1 MGTKI
6 NQDYYGDSAQWVSVR
21 GVGIEGNVK
30 TSNRNI
36 YRLCEGGYYQG
47 GDFDLTA
54 SPWGI
59 GESSLSSD
67 FYCYALSDNGR
78 LSIQKYFNKKGNTPL
93 FLYRNG
99 SGTTGMNLRGSSLTT
114 ESVFRYE
121 CTGRVFPA
129 ADVTGSET
137 IKSTLTLDADTNVNN
152 AGCAAAIPITY
163 YNYNKARLLCDVF
176 WYRNS
181 SDNLQ
186 TVRNAALIDLI
197 INPQNYE
204 NIAEVYGIT
213 LEGRFVYGT
222 QGQVPQYGYWNDFC
236 PSIGGTARE
245 IPDFIKKTYYG
256 DTYDKWTRPQRK
268 LMTIGYWELSHNYA
282 TTQIQYGGGRPN
294 DLSLYR
300 TPSIPS
306 TYKSHDCFYGQ
317 FSEKHQVFD
326 DVSYHWEF
334 KYAWATLPSTTPIY
348 LNDGDIIPPNG
359 YYMPYCTLVID
370 DTTYN
375 TTAESYFYALIHE
388 AAFMGFPVIANR
400 YDSTYDIPTN
410 WIFLPVFDE
419 HMITTG
425 DFKRGTAS
433 LDLPNATWGDIFDD
447 NMPVYNPEYQPEQPN
462 LWILPQRPLIHV
474 YGEKTT
480 NFNTNGYAIIEPISC
495 EVYHEE
501 NGEYSAQFETYC
513 DEYGK
518 FTYLHKQAQ
527 VKIPIRY
534 HGEVSWQIFRVMNT
548 HRIMNADGTY
558 RIRALAYHKFYDNNN
573 FLIKSAHP
581 TGMSGITALPYICT
595 HSLYNSQIYPFEASS
610 DIAAGKTAY
619 YDNMSITNAL
629 LGADQCFVNRWGGKL
644 YRDNLH
650 FSINDEMEHSK
661 SAGVI
666 SYAYNLTDID
676 FEEDDT
682 ELITDLIAEDN
693 FGNSY
698 HIGVPDS
705 DLRVPNRIYAY
716 RSFYYDEED
725 VQAFHADAAAYLDEY
740 KQSVVNITVNFL
752 NLSELDKYK
761 EFQQLD
767 AYEVGD
773 RVIIYHKDLDIYY
786 SHLEIISKRYDVV
799 KRRTVEIQIGDFKN
813 AITQRAYMSDTTSD
827 GQTAQDKMNAQLFA
841 QDTKI
846 MSVSISGMETFDI
859 FALEKRTINEL
870 EGR

>member
-1 MGTKI
+1 MALNVNTEVWGEPA
-6 NQDYYGDSAQWVSVR
+6 DWVSQSGQSTYLKYPWSRSTWTNMVARNHMPVNTDIDTSIAPWRISKKSSLINIKGLYWWNNYRSSGIAGNR
-21 GVGIEGNVK
+21 GKMFLAKKDIIEIKNTPFILSMWASNTYTRLLSKYWAYNINGETKSNSYIGNRYPIANFKYDEIKILPVYWVTDKDPESTVSINLGQLTQNSGMPTMSDFTTYPWCVGIGFRILVN
-30 TSNRNI
+30 
-36 YRLCEGGYYQG
+36 Y
-47 GDFDLTA
+47 
-54 SPWGI
+54 
-59 GESSLSSD
+59 
-67 FYCYALSDNGR
+67 NGT
-78 LSIQKYFNKKGNTPL
+78 Y
-93 FLYRNG
+93 
-99 SGTTGMNLRGSSLTT
+99 T
-114 ESVFRYE
+114 EY
-121 CTGRVFPA
+121 P
-129 ADVTGSET
+129 
-137 IKSTLTLDADTNVNN
+137 LTLDLPFDYLGDDQITNYFAGSHGMGLLTTPYMINKSGTHYNN
-152 AGCAAAIPITY
+152 WFTGQIISI
-163 YNYNKARLLCDVF
+163 
-176 WYRNS
+176 S
-181 SDNLQ
+181 SDSSSNSYGQ
-186 TVRNAALIDLI
+186 TDTESNFFR
-197 INPQNYE
+197 IN
-204 NIAEVYGIT
+204 
-213 LEGRFVYGT
+213 
-222 QGQVPQYGYWNDFC
+222 
-236 PSIGGTARE
+236 
-245 IPDFIKKTYYG
+245 
-256 DTYDKWTRPQRK
+256 
-268 LMTIGYWELSHNYA
+268 
-282 TTQIQYGGGRPN
+282 
-294 DLSLYR
+294 
-300 TPSIPS
+300 TPSSSS
-306 TYKSHDCFYGQ
+306 TLGAVNCATNPEGFTIRELTDNNTSGIL
-317 FSEKHQVFD
+317 FSGNMYWHIQTESDLEELHNIIKQELAYIGLPFVLDSQYLSSNFD
-326 DVSYHWEF
+326 SENVY
-334 KYAWATLPSTTPIY
+334 
-348 LNDGDIIPPNG
+348 
-359 YYMPYCTLVID
+359 
-370 DTTYN
+370 
-375 TTAESYFYALIHE
+375 
-388 AAFMGFPVIANR
+388 
-400 YDSTYDIPTN
+400 
-410 WIFLPVFDE
+410 LPVFDGVDGE
-419 HMITTG
+419 WVTTG
-425 DFKRGTAS
+425 EYKNGTESQSLMNAS
-433 LDLPNATWGDIFDD
+433 WQWVYDIELPT
-447 NMPVYNPEYQPEQPN
+447 PPN

-610 DIAAGKTAY
+610 DITAGKTAY

-650 FSINDEMEHSK
+650 FSINDEMEYNK

-705 DLRVPNRIYAY
+705 ELRVPNRIYAY

-799 KRRTVEIQIGDFKN
+799 KRQTVEIQIGDFKN
-813 AITQRAYMSDTTSD
+813 AITQRAYMSDTISD

-859 FALEKRTINEL
+859 FSLEKRTINEL

>member
-1 MGTKI
+1 M
-6 NQDYYGDSAQWVSVR
+6 
-21 GVGIEGNVK
+21 
-30 TSNRNI
+30 
-36 YRLCEGGYYQG
+36 
-47 GDFDLTA
+47 
-54 SPWGI
+54 
-59 GESSLSSD
+59 
-67 FYCYALSDNGR
+67 
-78 LSIQKYFNKKGNTPL
+78 
-93 FLYRNG
+93 
-99 SGTTGMNLRGSSLTT
+99 
-114 ESVFRYE
+114 
-121 CTGRVFPA
+121 
-129 ADVTGSET
+129 
-137 IKSTLTLDADTNVNN
+137 ADT
-152 AGCAAAIPITY
+152 
-163 YNYNKARLLCDVF
+163 F
-176 WYRNS
+176 
-181 SDNLQ
+181 Q
-186 TVRNAALIDLI
+186 
-197 INPQNYE
+197 
-204 NIAEVYGIT
+204 
-213 LEGRFVYGT
+213 
-222 QGQVPQYGYWNDFC
+222 
-236 PSIGGTARE
+236 IGA
-245 IPDFIKKTYYG
+245 
-256 DTYDKWTRPQRK
+256 
-268 LMTIGYWELSHNYA
+268 
-282 TTQIQYGGGRPN
+282 
-294 DLSLYR
+294 
-300 TPSIPS
+300 
-306 TYKSHDCFYGQ
+306 
-317 FSEKHQVFD
+317 
-326 DVSYHWEF
+326 
-334 KYAWATLPSTTPIY
+334 
-348 LNDGDIIPPNG
+348 NG
-359 YYMPYCTLVID
+359 YPEPIDAPDPPEYAMHAPY
-370 DTTYN
+370 
-375 TTAESYFYALIHE
+375 
-388 AAFMGFPVIANR
+388 P
-400 YDSTYDIPTN
+400 
-410 WIFLPVFDE
+410 
-419 HMITTG
+419 
-425 DFKRGTAS
+425 AS
-433 LDLPNATWGDIFDD
+433 LWRIDAAYNNGYPFTALMPDI
-447 NMPVYNPEYQPEQPN
+447 ESLN

-534 HGEVSWQIFRVMNT
+534 HGEVSWQIFRVMST

-558 RIRALAYHKFYDNNN
+558 RIKALAYHKFYDNNN
-573 FLIKSAHP
+573 FLIRSAHP

-595 HSLYNSQIYPFEASS
+595 HSLYNSQIYPFDASS

-705 DLRVPNRIYAY
+705 ELRVPNRIYAY

-846 MSVSISGMETFDI
+846 MSISISGMETFDI

>member
-1 MGTKI
+1 MALVTIDVK
-6 NQDYYGDSAQWVSVR
+6 AA
-21 GVGIEGNVK
+21 GIA
-30 TSNRNI
+30 
-36 YRLCEGGYYQG
+36 QG
-47 GDFDLTA
+47 GWNHGQA
-54 SPWGI
+54 
-59 GESSLSSD
+59 
-67 FYCYALSDNGR
+67 
-78 LSIQKYFNKKGNTPL
+78 
-93 FLYRNG
+93 
-99 SGTTGMNLRGSSLTT
+99 
-114 ESVFRYE
+114 
-121 CTGRVFPA
+121 
-129 ADVTGSET
+129 GSESNKCRCTDAFYIEASGIHPPT
-137 IKSTLTLDADTNVNN
+137 ITSTLTVSTGKTVNVSLMTFETASHTTEILTSGWQDVPYTMDISSSTTSKYVLCEMRNSDTSNVTPDQIT
-152 AGCAAAIPITY
+152 AWTITY
-163 YNYNKARLLCDVF
+163 DDGIAFEIGDSGYPEPIDAPEPTEHAMTAPYPDSLFHIDSAYNRGYPF
-176 WYRNS
+176 
-181 SDNLQ
+181 
-186 TVRNAALIDLI
+186 TALM
-197 INPQNYE
+197 P
-204 NIAEVYGIT
+204 NI
-213 LEGRFVYGT
+213 
-222 QGQVPQYGYWNDFC
+222 
-236 PSIGGTARE
+236 
-245 IPDFIKKTYYG
+245 
-256 DTYDKWTRPQRK
+256 
-268 LMTIGYWELSHNYA
+268 
-282 TTQIQYGGGRPN
+282 
-294 DLSLYR
+294 
-300 TPSIPS
+300 
-306 TYKSHDCFYGQ
+306 
-317 FSEKHQVFD
+317 
-326 DVSYHWEF
+326 
-334 KYAWATLPSTTPIY
+334 
-348 LNDGDIIPPNG
+348 
-359 YYMPYCTLVID
+359 
-370 DTTYN
+370 
-375 TTAESYFYALIHE
+375 
-388 AAFMGFPVIANR
+388 
-400 YDSTYDIPTN
+400 
-410 WIFLPVFDE
+410 E
-419 HMITTG
+419 H
-425 DFKRGTAS
+425 
-433 LDLPNATWGDIFDD
+433 L
-447 NMPVYNPEYQPEQPN
+447 N

-558 RIRALAYHKFYDNNN
+558 RIQALAYHKFYDNNN

-595 HSLYNSQIYPFEASS
+595 HSLYNSQIYPFDASS

-650 FSINDEMEHSK
+650 FSINSEMEHSK

-705 DLRVPNRIYAY
+705 ELRVPNRIYAY

-813 AITQRAYMSDTTSD
+813 AITQRAYMSDTISD

>member
-1 MGTKI
+1 MESYLFRPTFWEQKKYNGNGSFANSSIFITCVVPLQNEVNTITMDGVFKVRTYKRTSTSQSWTITETTDQVYTSAWLVNAKNVDRKSNIHLGDGVSIDVTQYPDVVKMIFEVNFI
-6 NQDYYGDSAQWVSVR
+6 NTTMFNLHPPDWTPPDDA
-21 GVGIEGNVK
+21 
-30 TSNRNI
+30 T
-36 YRLCEGGYYQG
+36 
-47 GDFDLTA
+47 
-54 SPWGI
+54 
-59 GESSLSSD
+59 GE
-67 FYCYALSDNGR
+67 FYALSEE
-78 LSIQKYFNKKGNTPL
+78 LPT
-93 FLYRNG
+93 
-99 SGTTGMNLRGSSLTT
+99 
-114 ESVFRYE
+114 FRYDAFVWYM
-121 CTGRVFPA
+121 GANGFPTNENIRDEA
-129 ADVTGSET
+129 EYTEPIPLSQWT
-137 IKSTLTLDADTNVNN
+137 IKEGYNDGFPFNML
-152 AGCAAAIPITY
+152 IPDIPY
-163 YNYNKARLLCDVF
+163 
-176 WYRNS
+176 
-181 SDNLQ
+181 
-186 TVRNAALIDLI
+186 
-197 INPQNYE
+197 
-204 NIAEVYGIT
+204 
-213 LEGRFVYGT
+213 
-222 QGQVPQYGYWNDFC
+222 VPQD
-236 PSIGGTARE
+236 
-245 IPDFIKKTYYG
+245 
-256 DTYDKWTRPQRK
+256 
-268 LMTIGYWELSHNYA
+268 
-282 TTQIQYGGGRPN
+282 
-294 DLSLYR
+294 
-300 TPSIPS
+300 
-306 TYKSHDCFYGQ
+306 
-317 FSEKHQVFD
+317 
-326 DVSYHWEF
+326 
-334 KYAWATLPSTTPIY
+334 
-348 LNDGDIIPPNG
+348 
-359 YYMPYCTLVID
+359 
-370 DTTYN
+370 
-375 TTAESYFYALIHE
+375 
-388 AAFMGFPVIANR
+388 
-400 YDSTYDIPTN
+400 
-410 WIFLPVFDE
+410 
-419 HMITTG
+419 
-425 DFKRGTAS
+425 
-433 LDLPNATWGDIFDD
+433 
-447 NMPVYNPEYQPEQPN
+447 

-610 DIAAGKTAY
+610 DITAGKTAY

-629 LGADQCFVNRWGGKL
+629 LGSDQCFVNRWGGKL
-644 YRDNLH
+644 YRDNLY
-650 FSINDEMEHSK
+650 FSINDEMEYSK

-705 DLRVPNRIYAY
+705 ELRVPNRIYAY

-813 AITQRAYMSDTTSD
+813 AITQRAYMSDTISD

>member
-1 MGTKI
+1 M
-6 NQDYYGDSAQWVSVR
+6 
-21 GVGIEGNVK
+21 
-30 TSNRNI
+30 
-36 YRLCEGGYYQG
+36 
-47 GDFDLTA
+47 
-54 SPWGI
+54 P
-59 GESSLSSD
+59 
-67 FYCYALSDNGR
+67 
-78 LSIQKYFNKKGNTPL
+78 NTW
-93 FLYRNG
+93 
-99 SGTTGMNLRGSSLTT
+99 
-114 ESVFRYE
+114 E
-121 CTGRVFPA
+121 
-129 ADVTGSET
+129 
-137 IKSTLTLDADTNVNN
+137 
-152 AGCAAAIPITY
+152 
-163 YNYNKARLLCDVF
+163 
-176 WYRNS
+176 
-181 SDNLQ
+181 
-186 TVRNAALIDLI
+186 
-197 INPQNYE
+197 
-204 NIAEVYGIT
+204 
-213 LEGRFVYGT
+213 
-222 QGQVPQYGYWNDFC
+222 
-236 PSIGGTARE
+236 IGGN
-245 IPDFIKKTYYG
+245 
-256 DTYDKWTRPQRK
+256 
-268 LMTIGYWELSHNYA
+268 GY
-282 TTQIQYGGGRPN
+282 P
-294 DLSLYR
+294 
-300 TPSIPS
+300 
-306 TYKSHDCFYGQ
+306 
-317 FSEKHQVFD
+317 V
-326 DVSYHWEF
+326 
-334 KYAWATLPSTTPIY
+334 PI
-348 LNDGDIIPPNG
+348 DAPDIIEPAMAAPYPAQLWRIDFAYNRG
-359 YYMPYCTLVID
+359 YPFTALMPDI
-370 DTTYN
+370 
-375 TTAESYFYALIHE
+375 ESL
-388 AAFMGFPVIANR
+388 
-400 YDSTYDIPTN
+400 
-410 WIFLPVFDE
+410 
-419 HMITTG
+419 
-425 DFKRGTAS
+425 
-433 LDLPNATWGDIFDD
+433 
-447 NMPVYNPEYQPEQPN
+447 N

-558 RIRALAYHKFYDNNN
+558 RIKALAYHKFYDNNN
-573 FLIKSAHP
+573 FLIRSAHP

-595 HSLYNSQIYPFEASS
+595 HSLYNSQIYPFDASS

-650 FSINDEMEHSK
+650 FSINGEMEHSK

-705 DLRVPNRIYAY
+705 ELRVPNRIYAY

>member
-1 MGTKI
+1 MAEYI
-6 NQDYYGDSAQWVSVR
+6 IDVLAD
-21 GVGIEGNVK
+21 GIEQGSIN
-30 TSNRNI
+30 TS
-36 YRLCEGGYYQG
+36 
-47 GDFDLTA
+47 
-54 SPWGI
+54 
-59 GESSLSSD
+59 
-67 FYCYALSDNGR
+67 
-78 LSIQKYFNKKGNTPL
+78 GNTPDSRMVRSAGYL
-93 FLYRNG
+93 EFLG
-99 SGTTGMNLRGSSLTT
+99 DDDGIITVSATATTGRTIMVSFLGYASNTT
-114 ESVFRYE
+114 NNPLFAWYWYGLPHNFDVSAYPNVKYFRLVLIYE
-121 CTGRVFPA
+121 GY
-129 ADVTGSET
+129 
-137 IKSTLTLDADTNVNN
+137 STLTPEEVASCTIEYSYTV
-152 AGCAAAIPITY
+152 P
-163 YNYNKARLLCDVF
+163 
-176 WYRNS
+176 WYM
-181 SDNLQ
+181 DGEQ
-186 TVRNAALIDLI
+186 PTPTAALPILQEHFTK
-197 INPQNYE
+197 PY
-204 NIAEVYGIT
+204 
-213 LEGRFVYGT
+213 
-222 QGQVPQYGYWNDFC
+222 P
-236 PSIGGTARE
+236 
-245 IPDFIKKTYYG
+245 
-256 DTYDKWTRPQRK
+256 
-268 LMTIGYWELSHNYA
+268 
-282 TTQIQYGGGRPN
+282 
-294 DLSLYR
+294 
-300 TPSIPS
+300 
-306 TYKSHDCFYGQ
+306 
-317 FSEKHQVFD
+317 
-326 DVSYHWEF
+326 
-334 KYAWATLPSTTPIY
+334 ATLWRIDESNGGLPYTELMP
-348 LNDGDIIPPNG
+348 DILYVEP
-359 YYMPYCTLVID
+359 
-370 DTTYN
+370 
-375 TTAESYFYALIHE
+375 
-388 AAFMGFPVIANR
+388 
-400 YDSTYDIPTN
+400 
-410 WIFLPVFDE
+410 
-419 HMITTG
+419 
-425 DFKRGTAS
+425 
-433 LDLPNATWGDIFDD
+433 
-447 NMPVYNPEYQPEQPN
+447 PN

-474 YGEKTT
+474 YSDKTT

-534 HGEVSWQIFRVMNT
+534 HGEISWQIFRVMNT

-650 FSINDEMEHSK
+650 FSINGEMEHSK

-698 HIGVPDS
+698 HVGVPDS

>member
-1 MGTKI
+1 MPENTWYMDGEQPTPIGALTIIEEKFTKPYPASLWRI
-6 NQDYYGDSAQWVSVR
+6 DEN
-21 GVGIEGNVK
+21 N
-30 TSNRNI
+30 
-36 YRLCEGGYYQG
+36 GGLPY
-47 GDFDLTA
+47 
-54 SPWGI
+54 
-59 GESSLSSD
+59 
-67 FYCYALSDNGR
+67 
-78 LSIQKYFNKKGNTPL
+78 
-93 FLYRNG
+93 
-99 SGTTGMNLRGSSLTT
+99 
-114 ESVFRYE
+114 
-121 CTGRVFPA
+121 
-129 ADVTGSET
+129 
-137 IKSTLTLDADTNVNN
+137 
-152 AGCAAAIPITY
+152 
-163 YNYNKARLLCDVF
+163 
-176 WYRNS
+176 
-181 SDNLQ
+181 
-186 TVRNAALIDLI
+186 
-197 INPQNYE
+197 
-204 NIAEVYGIT
+204 
-213 LEGRFVYGT
+213 
-222 QGQVPQYGYWNDFC
+222 
-236 PSIGGTARE
+236 
-245 IPDFIKKTYYG
+245 
-256 DTYDKWTRPQRK
+256 
-268 LMTIGYWELSHNYA
+268 
-282 TTQIQYGGGRPN
+282 N
-294 DLSLYR
+294 DLMLDVLY
-300 TPSIPS
+300 
-306 TYKSHDCFYGQ
+306 
-317 FSEKHQVFD
+317 
-326 DVSYHWEF
+326 
-334 KYAWATLPSTTPIY
+334 
-348 LNDGDIIPPNG
+348 
-359 YYMPYCTLVID
+359 
-370 DTTYN
+370 
-375 TTAESYFYALIHE
+375 HE
-388 AAFMGFPVIANR
+388 PV
-400 YDSTYDIPTN
+400 P
-410 WIFLPVFDE
+410 
-419 HMITTG
+419 
-425 DFKRGTAS
+425 
-433 LDLPNATWGDIFDD
+433 
-447 NMPVYNPEYQPEQPN
+447 PN

-495 EVYHEE
+495 KVYHEE

-644 YRDNLH
+644 YRDNLY
-650 FSINDEMEHSK
+650 FSINGEMEYSK

-799 KRRTVEIQIGDFKN
+799 KRRTVEIQIGNFKN

>member
-1 MGTKI
+1 MPDITWYM
-6 NQDYYGDSAQWVSVR
+6 DGDQPTP
-21 GVGIEGNVK
+21 IE
-30 TSNRNI
+30 
-36 YRLCEGGYYQG
+36 
-47 GDFDLTA
+47 
-54 SPWGI
+54 
-59 GESSLSSD
+59 SLPV
-67 FYCYALSDNGR
+67 LQER
-78 LSIQKYFNKKGNTPL
+78 NKK
-93 FLYRNG
+93 
-99 SGTTGMNLRGSSLTT
+99 
-114 ESVFRYE
+114 
-121 CTGRVFPA
+121 
-129 ADVTGSET
+129 
-137 IKSTLTLDADTNVNN
+137 
-152 AGCAAAIPITY
+152 
-163 YNYNKARLLCDVF
+163 
-176 WYRNS
+176 
-181 SDNLQ
+181 
-186 TVRNAALIDLI
+186 
-197 INPQNYE
+197 
-204 NIAEVYGIT
+204 
-213 LEGRFVYGT
+213 
-222 QGQVPQYGYWNDFC
+222 
-236 PSIGGTARE
+236 
-245 IPDFIKKTYYG
+245 
-256 DTYDKWTRPQRK
+256 
-268 LMTIGYWELSHNYA
+268 
-282 TTQIQYGGGRPN
+282 
-294 DLSLYR
+294 
-300 TPSIPS
+300 
-306 TYKSHDCFYGQ
+306 
-317 FSEKHQVFD
+317 
-326 DVSYHWEF
+326 
-334 KYAWATLPSTTPIY
+334 
-348 LNDGDIIPPNG
+348 
-359 YYMPYCTLVID
+359 PY
-370 DTTYN
+370 
-375 TTAESYFYALIHE
+375 
-388 AAFMGFPVIANR
+388 P
-400 YDSTYDIPTN
+400 
-410 WIFLPVFDE
+410 
-419 HMITTG
+419 
-425 DFKRGTAS
+425 AS
-433 LDLPNATWGDIFDD
+433 LWRIDENNGGLPYTELMPDILYVE
-447 NMPVYNPEYQPEQPN
+447 PPN

-644 YRDNLH
+644 YRDNLY
-650 FSINDEMEHSK
+650 FSINDEMEYSK

-705 DLRVPNRIYAY
+705 ELRVPNRIYAY

>member
-1 MGTKI
+1 MSDTF
-6 NQDYYGDSAQWVSVR
+6 
-21 GVGIEGNVK
+21 E
-30 TSNRNI
+30 
-36 YRLCEGGYYQG
+36 
-47 GDFDLTA
+47 
-54 SPWGI
+54 I
-59 GESSLSSD
+59 G
-67 FYCYALSDNGR
+67 A
-78 LSIQKYFNKKGNTPL
+78 
-93 FLYRNG
+93 
-99 SGTTGMNLRGSSLTT
+99 
-114 ESVFRYE
+114 
-121 CTGRVFPA
+121 
-129 ADVTGSET
+129 
-137 IKSTLTLDADTNVNN
+137 
-152 AGCAAAIPITY
+152 
-163 YNYNKARLLCDVF
+163 
-176 WYRNS
+176 
-181 SDNLQ
+181 
-186 TVRNAALIDLI
+186 
-197 INPQNYE
+197 
-204 NIAEVYGIT
+204 
-213 LEGRFVYGT
+213 
-222 QGQVPQYGYWNDFC
+222 
-236 PSIGGTARE
+236 
-245 IPDFIKKTYYG
+245 
-256 DTYDKWTRPQRK
+256 
-268 LMTIGYWELSHNYA
+268 
-282 TTQIQYGGGRPN
+282 
-294 DLSLYR
+294 
-300 TPSIPS
+300 
-306 TYKSHDCFYGQ
+306 
-317 FSEKHQVFD
+317 
-326 DVSYHWEF
+326 
-334 KYAWATLPSTTPIY
+334 
-348 LNDGDIIPPNG
+348 NG
-359 YYMPYCTLVID
+359 YPEPIDAPGIIEPAMTAPYPAQLWRIEPAYNRGYPFTALMPDI
-370 DTTYN
+370 
-375 TTAESYFYALIHE
+375 ESL
-388 AAFMGFPVIANR
+388 
-400 YDSTYDIPTN
+400 
-410 WIFLPVFDE
+410 
-419 HMITTG
+419 
-425 DFKRGTAS
+425 
-433 LDLPNATWGDIFDD
+433 
-447 NMPVYNPEYQPEQPN
+447 N

-558 RIRALAYHKFYDNNN
+558 RIQALAYHKFYDNNN

-595 HSLYNSQIYPFEASS
+595 HSLYNSQIYPFDASS

-705 DLRVPNRIYAY
+705 ELRVPNRIYAY

-846 MSVSISGMETFDI
+846 MSLSISGMETFDI

>member
-1 MGTKI
+1 MAIWTPNDDNNYPVNPKTK
-6 NQDYYGDSAQWVSVR
+6 A
-21 GVGIEGNVK
+21 
-30 TSNRNI
+30 
-36 YRLCEGGYYQG
+36 
-47 GDFDLTA
+47 LT
-54 SPWGI
+54 
-59 GESSLSSD
+59 
-67 FYCYALSDNGR
+67 
-78 LSIQKYFNKKGNTPL
+78 Q
-93 FLYRNG
+93 
-99 SGTTGMNLRGSSLTT
+99 
-114 ESVFRYE
+114 
-121 CTGRVFPA
+121 
-129 ADVTGSET
+129 
-137 IKSTLTLDADTNVNN
+137 
-152 AGCAAAIPITY
+152 
-163 YNYNKARLLCDVF
+163 
-176 WYRNS
+176 
-181 SDNLQ
+181 
-186 TVRNAALIDLI
+186 
-197 INPQNYE
+197 
-204 NIAEVYGIT
+204 
-213 LEGRFVYGT
+213 
-222 QGQVPQYGYWNDFC
+222 
-236 PSIGGTARE
+236 
-245 IPDFIKKTYYG
+245 
-256 DTYDKWTRPQRK
+256 
-268 LMTIGYWELSHNYA
+268 IGYRKPYQLETWRIDES
-282 TTQIQYGGGRPN
+282 
-294 DLSLYR
+294 
-300 TPSIPS
+300 
-306 TYKSHDCFYGQ
+306 
-317 FSEKHQVFD
+317 
-326 DVSYHWEF
+326 
-334 KYAWATLPSTTPIY
+334 
-348 LNDGDIIPPNG
+348 NDGLPYNELMPDIL
-359 YYMPYCTLVID
+359 Y
-370 DTTYN
+370 
-375 TTAESYFYALIHE
+375 HE
-388 AAFMGFPVIANR
+388 PV
-400 YDSTYDIPTN
+400 P
-410 WIFLPVFDE
+410 
-419 HMITTG
+419 
-425 DFKRGTAS
+425 
-433 LDLPNATWGDIFDD
+433 
-447 NMPVYNPEYQPEQPN
+447 PN

-474 YGEKTT
+474 YGDKTT

-595 HSLYNSQIYPFEASS
+595 HSLYNSQIYPFDASS

-644 YRDNLH
+644 YRDNLY
-650 FSINDEMEHSK
+650 FSINDEMEYSK

-705 DLRVPNRIYAY
+705 ELRVPNRIYAY

-846 MSVSISGMETFDI
+846 MSLSISGMETFDI